1 MKFGAGAQ
9 SNCTLSNSC
18 NNMSVDQ
25 LFLAQ
30 LHTMPNF
37 YSGTE
42 VTALH
47 AVLNETKTA
56 PNLRDASVLLE
67 ETYTGIAHLLNGVTF
82 SYAYGTH
89 KHAHLGNL
97 VGTVNVCIR
106 ANN

>member
-1 MKFGAGAQ
+1 MR
-9 SNCTLSNSC
+9 
-18 NNMSVDQ
+18 
-25 LFLAQ
+25 
-30 LHTMPNF
+30 NF

-47 AVLNETKTA
+47 AVLKETKTA

-67 ETYTGIAHLLNGVTF
+67 EAYTGIAHLLKGVTF
-82 SYAYGTH
+82 SYAYGAH

-97 VGTVNVCIR
+97 VRTVDVCIR